1 MLSTEQPHYAQDGGA
16 EQRREQ
22 SEVINAIG
30 LDWAVERH
38 PRSLNADILQMHNT
52 LHKMVQAIARRHCM
66 LILAGRS
73 GLSTS
78 TIKMDERGRGVRVSV
93 TAALSTGE

>member
-38 PRSLNADILQMHNT
+38 PRSLNADILQRHNQYST
-52 LHKMVQAIARRHCM
+52 QNGASYCSSSLHADSSWAVFLLQR
-66 LILAGRS
+66 
-73 GLSTS
+73 
-78 TIKMDERGRGVRVSV
+78 
-93 TAALSTGE
+93 

>member
-38 PRSLNADILQMHNT
+38 PRSLNADILQRHNT
-52 LHKMVQAIARRHCM
+52 QNGASYCSSSLH
-66 LILAGRS
+66 
-73 GLSTS
+73 
-78 TIKMDERGRGVRVSV
+78 
-93 TAALSTGE
+93 AASFCPQDCPAT